1 MRTWLIFI
9 GGFVAL
15 GILLDSIRR
24 MRNTGRDS
32 LDMDLQM
39 QKGLREEDPLVQLR
53 AELPNGGAR
62 KVSGEVKNPPR
73 SSKSAAF
80 LAKESAKE
88 GTKKEI
94 VKTASEKPEAS
105 KALSD
110 KTPPNKTKLEPM
122 FATAPS
128 LEDTQKTRRAPTFP
142 ASEIPNTAVDLDQAV
157 PMLMDAE
164 DRGEATFNDDR
175 DPLMSGGAPVLSKPR
190 VVSRKLP
197 SDLSSTEEEQEVIV
211 INVMSRQ
218 PEGFVGAELLENVLG
233 CGMRFG
239 DMNIFHYY
247 AASDDECALYSMA
260 NIVKPGTF
268 DLNSMESFQ
277 TPGVSFFMTL
287 PLKASPATSVME
299 VFDKMHNSAKR
310 ISMHLNG
317 ELKDERRSVMT
328 GQTIEHC
335 RQRISEFSRKKLSR
349 SGKFTA
355 DH

>member
-1 MRTWLIFI
+1 MRTWLIII
-9 GGFVAL
+9 GGLVAL

-24 MRNTGRDS
+24 MRGAGRDS
-32 LDMDLQM
+32 LNMDLQM
-39 QKGLREEDPLVQLR
+39 QKGLREEDPLVELR

-62 KVSGEVKNPPR
+62 KVSGEVKNPDPKP
-73 SSKSAAF
+73 SKSAAF

-88 GTKKEI
+88 KNDLG
-94 VKTASEKPEAS
+94 AEKS
-105 KALSD
+105 VV
-110 KTPPNKTKLEPM
+110 NKIKVEPK
-122 FATAPS
+122 FSTSPT
-128 LEDTQKTRRAPTFP
+128 LEDTLKTRRAPTFST
-142 ASEIPNTAVDLDQAV
+142 ADDSGQTAKTAVDLDQTV
-157 PMLMDAE
+157 PMLMDAD

-175 DPLMSGGAPVLSKPR
+175 DLLMGGGAPVLSKPR

-197 SDLSSTEEEQEVIV
+197 SDLSDSGTTEEEQEVIV

-218 PEGFVGAELLENVLG
+218 PEGFVGAVLLENVLA
-233 CGMRFG
+233 CGMRYG
-239 DMNIFHYY
+239 DMNIFHQY
-247 AASDDECALYSMA
+247 AAAIDDECALYSMA

-268 DLNSMESFQ
+268 DLNSMQSFQ

-287 PLKASPATSVME
+287 PLRTSSSVSAMDA
-299 VFDKMHNSAKR
+299 FDKMLASAKR
-310 ISMHLNG
+310 IAQSLNG

>member
-1 MRTWLIFI
+1 MRTWLIVI
-9 GGFVAL
+9 GGLVAL

-24 MRNTGRDS
+24 MRSAGRDS
-32 LDMDLQM
+32 LNMDLQM
-39 QKGLREEDPLVQLR
+39 QKGLREEDPLAELR

-62 KVSGEVKNPPR
+62 TVSGGEVKNRPKP
-73 SSKSAAF
+73 SKSAAF

-88 GTKKEI
+88 STKE
-94 VKTASEKPEAS
+94 TASAGAEKA
-105 KALSD
+105 A
-110 KTPPNKTKLEPM
+110 THKTKVEPK
-122 FATAPS
+122 FSTSPS
-128 LEDTQKTRRAPTFP
+128 MEDTLKTRRTPTFSTTND
-142 ASEIPNTAVDLDQAV
+142 SEKMVGTSIDLEQTV

-175 DPLMSGGAPVLSKPR
+175 DLLMSGGTAPVLSKPR
-190 VVSRKLP
+190 VVPRKSS
-197 SDLSSTEEEQEVIV
+197 SDLSPGATEEEQEVIV

-218 PEGFVGAELLENVLG
+218 PEGFVGAVLLENVLA
-233 CGMRFG
+233 CGMRYG
-239 DMNIFHYY
+239 DMNIFHQY
-247 AASDDECALYSMA
+247 AATTNDECMLYSMA

-268 DLNSMESFQ
+268 DLNNMQSFQ

-287 PLKASPATSVME
+287 PLRASSNVSAMDA
-299 VFDKMHNSAKR
+299 FDKMLSSAKR
-310 ISMHLNG
+310 IAQSLNG

-355 DH
+355 DQ